1 MQAAALTNILAIVK
15 KAPADRTQEEVHAL
29 VVLLTEQLRTLSFL
43 TAARKKLPYA
53 KLADAARV
61 GGVGD

>member
-29 VVLLTEQLRTLSFL
+29 VVLLTEQLRTFGSRMIDETPKSVIF
-43 TAARKKLPYA
+43 T
-53 KLADAARV
+53 
-61 GGVGD
+61 